1 MICLHCGNKCQ
12 EVGADAF
19 QCSVCNKGFE
29 QSSWDFGLEETEGL
43 PRGECEG
50 LKNFQVTEL
59 NISLVPVDWLFARY
73 QKLKK
78 SLKITAAVQQELTII
93 KEHLEKTRKSS
104 VSACDEEVEQME
116 MNIPVAIRQQYVSI
130 VEYRLKQYYQANKRI
145 NWLKSELMQM
155 KPKEPKVTAGME
167 LTGISGR
174 SGIPHSSTEQAVM
187 SMYDKA
193 ERLQDEIWE
202 VEDQLYPIEKALRSL
217 DPDQLMLIEAKYFC
231 REEELD
237 EYLMNKFNWYRAKYY
252 QVKKTALIL
261 LAQSLRII

>member
-1 MICLHCGNKCQ
+1 M
-12 EVGADAF
+12 
-19 QCSVCNKGFE
+19 
-29 QSSWDFGLEETEGL
+29 
-43 PRGECEG
+43 
-50 LKNFQVTEL
+50 KNFQVTEL

-78 SLKITAAVQQELTII
+78 SVKTTTSPAVQQELIII
-93 KEHLEKTRKSS
+93 KEHLEKTGKSS
-104 VSACDEEVEQME
+104 VSSCDEEVEQIE

-130 VEYRLKQYYQANKRI
+130 VEYRLKQYYQANKRKH
-145 NWLKSELMQM
+145 WLDVELQKV

-167 LTGISGR
+167 LTGVSGR
-174 SGIPHSSTEQAVM
+174 SGLPHSSTEHAVM
-187 SMYDKA
+187 SMFDRA

-202 VEDQLYPIEKALRSL
+202 VEDQLYPMEKAMRCL

-231 REEELD
+231 REEALD
-237 EYLMNKFNWYRAKYY
+237 EYLMNNFNWYRAKYY

>member
-1 MICLHCGNKCQ
+1 MICLYCGKKCD
-12 EVGADAF
+12 EVDEHRF
-19 QCSVCNKGFE
+19 QCSTCNKEFE

-43 PRGECEG
+43 PRGECG
-50 LKNFQVTEL
+50 GVKKFQVTEL

-78 SLKITAAVQQELTII
+78 SVKITAAVEQELTII
-93 KEHLEKTRKSS
+93 KNHLEKTGKT
-104 VSACDEEVEQME
+104 SASTCTEEVEQIE
-116 MNIPVAIRQQYVSI
+116 MDIPVAIRQQYVSI
-130 VEYRLKQYYQANKRI
+130 VEYRLKQYYQDNKRI
-145 NWLKSELMQM
+145 NWLRSELMQI

-167 LTGISGR
+167 VTGISAR

-202 VEDQLYPIEKALRSL
+202 VEDQLYPMEKALRSL
-217 DPDQLMLIEAKYFC
+217 DPDQLMLVEAKYFC
-231 REEELD
+231 RVEELD
-237 EYLMNKFNWYRAKYY
+237 ESLMNKFNWYRAKYY
-252 QVKKTALIL
+252 SVKKTALIL